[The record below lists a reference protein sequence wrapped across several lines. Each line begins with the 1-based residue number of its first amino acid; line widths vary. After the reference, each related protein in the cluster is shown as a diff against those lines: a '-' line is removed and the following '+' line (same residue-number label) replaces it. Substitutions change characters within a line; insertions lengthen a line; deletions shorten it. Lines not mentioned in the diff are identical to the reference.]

1 MRLNGFECPTNSTG
15 VSFFRDPL
23 AGCQVYYECRRVDH
37 KMEKYTW
44 LCPPGTRFNPK
55 TNTCR
60 DWYDFIL
67 IEKLTLWRMIVF
79 WLLQHIA
86 FAGRLLTVRKPSG
99 GGASPCGEAAK
110 GLTTTITRPGR
121 CLVPADLSSVGQT
134 NVSCA
139 VMRAQSPF
147 RLTPLQNRQDQ
158 STLGGR
164 QPLEG
169 Q

>member
-1 MRLNGFECPTNSTG
+1 MSHELDRGQLLSGPFGWLPGLLRVQESRSPNGKVHLALSSRDKVQSKNQHLQRL
-15 VSFFRDPL
+15 VI
-23 AGCQVYYECRRVDH
+23 
-37 KMEKYTW
+37 
-44 LCPPGTRFNPK
+44 
-55 TNTCR
+55 
-60 DWYDFIL
+60 DFIP
-67 IEKLTLWRMIVF
+67 IEKLTLWRMLVF
-79 WLLQHIA
+79 WWLQYIA
-86 FAGRLLTVRKPSG
+86 FAGRLLTVRKPPG

-110 GLTTTITRPGR
+110 GLTITITRPGR

-158 STLGGR
+158 STHGDR